1 MGFSVFKT
9 ATNHTSCYLEKPI
22 NKQSWTFFRV
32 IFLFSKL
39 FWKRYL
45 DSNLA
50 PSHAESHNFIFYKLE
65 LGVIS
70 NIENWENDFEYEYGL
85 KSFSSSS
92 SLLMLTSS
100 NIKTLT
106 SELLRGRGAIGFPTY
121 VEHNFMT
128 DMLTFH
134 HVCLLKGYCHLHV
147 TNSRGYL
154 VRRREANTGNHI
166 RRLHFLALQFLT
178 VVTYW

>member
-1 MGFSVFKT
+1 M
-9 ATNHTSCYLEKPI
+9 L
-22 NKQSWTFFRV
+22 
-32 IFLFSKL
+32 
-39 FWKRYL
+39 WKRYL

-85 KSFSSSS
+85 KSFSSSY
-92 SLLMLTSS
+92 SLLMQTSS

-106 SELLRGRGAIGFPTY
+106 SELLRGRGAIDFPTY

-134 HVCLLKGYCHLHV
+134 HVCLLKGCFHLHV